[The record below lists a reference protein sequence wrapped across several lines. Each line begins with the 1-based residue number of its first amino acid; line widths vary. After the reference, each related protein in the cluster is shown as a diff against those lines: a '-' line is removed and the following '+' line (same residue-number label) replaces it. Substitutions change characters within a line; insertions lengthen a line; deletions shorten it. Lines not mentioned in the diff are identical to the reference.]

1 MSTAKKKIIPIEV
14 RDEYILG
21 SGVSIGARG
30 SYDSVVLRTKFD
42 DSWIGLNKY
51 ATWTNALGVNGDQK
65 IITALDL
72 VDGEVDTYDIPVPA
86 FATAEAGTI
95 KVSFTGYVIGAGED
109 TVDSL
114 ANTVSGAFRVLDSNA
129 TKLDGGN
136 TSATV
141 AEQLVAAMTALS
153 NEWNVLD
160 GEMDDLEDKMD
171 NFTDKELERQ
181 SNEIEREKAETGR
194 NDAETEREANEQARE
209 EKESDRQ
216 TAEIARNTAETERE
230 NAETARATAEE
241 IRISNEAERKA
252 NEEARKAADSD
263 INKALDAIISIQNT
277 LMGGGSV

>member
-51 ATWTNALGVNGDQK
+51 ATWTNALGEVGDQT

-86 FATAEAGTI
+86 FATEEAGTI
-95 KVSFTGYVIGAGED
+95 KVSFTGYVIGAGD
-109 TVDSL
+109 NTVDSL

-136 TSATV
+136 TAATV
-141 AEQLVAAMTALS
+141 ADQLVAAMDTVTEKML
-153 NEWNVLD
+153 EVEGL
-160 GEMDDLEDKMD
+160 MDD
-171 NFTDKELERQ
+171 FTLDMNRINGSEETRVAT
-181 SNEIEREKAETGR
+181 EIERQGAEQAR
-194 NDAETEREANEQARE
+194 EAAETERA
-209 EKESDRQ
+209 
-216 TAEIARNTAETERE
+216 
-230 NAETARATAEE
+230 NAEAVRAYAERIRARDEE
-241 IRISNEAERKA
+241 IRADNEIRRGSVFGDL
-252 NEEARKAADSD
+252 EAAV
-263 INKALDAIISIQNT
+263 DAIIEIQNS
-277 LMGGGSV
+277 LMGGDGV